1 MTAKELQKRNNKAE
15 NLRVLQAETGQFFCE
30 SEKGKIL
37 YQVTLADDEAS
48 CTCGDFAKNARKDP
62 NFRCKHILSVM
73 NSIPL
78 GEVENGCFLEKKRP
92 KLDERWIIEIEGN
105 QFVKYAGLLDYAHQ
119 IGIGSIEVEPLQ
131 LPTKDNGNFAICRA
145 SVVSKV
151 GESFTDIGDA
161 NPTNCNA
168 KVGKHLLRLASTRA
182 IARALRSFTNVG
194 LTALEELAD
203 LNDVMGN
210 GDQKPR
216 TAAKKK
222 ATPKTKASPS
232 TKKSDPVKSG
242 KTDNSDNSKSKGNG
256 AGKPEANASEKS
268 SDAIHPK
275 MSEAQ
280 KRAIYNLSRR
290 RGISVEELEQRAFE
304 TYGIELENMSSKDAS
319 SFIRELQQAA

>member
-1 MTAKELQKRNNKAE
+1 MTAKELQKRNHKAE
-15 NLRVLQAETGQFFCE
+15 NLRVLQTEDGSYFVE

-37 YQVTLADDEAS
+37 YQVTLTDDEAS
-48 CTCGDFAKNARKDP
+48 CTCGDFAKNSRKDS

-73 NSIPL
+73 NSVPL
-78 GEVENGCFLEKKRP
+78 GEIENGCFLEKKRP

-216 TAAKKK
+216 TAAEKES
-222 ATPKTKASPS
+222 SPE
-232 TKKSDPVKSG
+232 KRKHLHLPRNPVPSNLANL
-242 KTDNSDNSKSKGNG
+242 TNLTIQNQRVTVPGNL
-256 AGKPEANASEKS
+256 KLRLLKN
-268 SDAIHPK
+268 HPMPSILK
-275 MSEAQ
+275 
-280 KRAIYNLSRR
+280 
-290 RGISVEELEQRAFE
+290 
-304 TYGIELENMSSKDAS
+304 
-319 SFIRELQQAA
+319 

>member
-1 MTAKELQKRNNKAE
+1 
-15 NLRVLQAETGQFFCE
+15 
-30 SEKGKIL
+30 
-37 YQVTLADDEAS
+37 
-48 CTCGDFAKNARKDP
+48 
-62 NFRCKHILSVM
+62 M
-73 NSIPL
+73 NSVPL
-78 GEVENGCFLEKKRP
+78 GEIENGCFLEKKRP
-92 KLDERWIIEIEGN
+92 KLDERWIIEIEGS

-131 LPTKDNGNFAICRA
+131 LPTKDNGNFAILKA
-145 SVVSKV
+145 TVVSKV

-203 LNDVMGN
+203 LNDVIGN
-210 GDQKPR
+210 GEQKPR
-216 TAAKKK
+216 AAAKKK
-222 ATPKTKASPS
+222 AAPKAKASAPAKKFGS
-232 TKKSDPVKSG
+232 VKPDKSDK
-242 KTDNSDNSKSKGNG
+242 SDNLKSKGNG
-256 AGKPEANASEKS
+256 AGEPEAKASEKS
-268 SDAIHPK
+268 PDAIHPK

-290 RGISVEELEQRAFE
+290 RGISIEELEQRAFE

>member
-1 MTAKELQKRNNKAE
+1 MLQTE
-15 NLRVLQAETGQFFCE
+15 DGSYFVE

-37 YQVTLADDEAS
+37 YQVTLTDDEAS
-48 CTCGDFAKNARKDP
+48 CTCGDFAKNSRKDS

-73 NSIPL
+73 NSVPL
-78 GEVENGCFLEKKRP
+78 GEIENGCFLEKKRP

-161 NPTNCNA
+161 NPGNCNA

-210 GDQKPR
+210 GEQKPR

-222 ATPKTKASPS
+222 AAPKTKASPPA
-232 TKKSDPVKSG
+232 KKSGPVNSG
-242 KTDNSDNSKSKGNG
+242 KTDNSDNLRSKGNG
-256 AGKPEANASEKS
+256 AGEAKAQPPEKS
-268 SDAIHPK
+268 SEAIHPK

-280 KRAIYNLSRR
+280 KLAIYNLSRR

>member
-1 MTAKELQKRNNKAE
+1 
-15 NLRVLQAETGQFFCE
+15 
-30 SEKGKIL
+30 
-37 YQVTLADDEAS
+37 
-48 CTCGDFAKNARKDP
+48 
-62 NFRCKHILSVM
+62 M
-73 NSIPL
+73 NSVPL
-78 GEVENGCFLEKKRP
+78 GEIENGCFLEKKRP

-119 IGIGSIEVEPLQ
+119 IGISSVDVEPLQ

-145 SVVSKV
+145 TVVSKI

-203 LNDVMGN
+203 LNDILGN

-222 ATPKTKASPS
+222 AAPKAKASPS
-232 TKKSDPVKSG
+232 AKKSGPVKPG
-242 KTDNSDNSKSKGNG
+242 KPDNSDNSKPKSNG
-256 AGKPEANASEKS
+256 AGEPKVKAPEKS
-268 SDAIHPK
+268 SEAIHPK

>member
-15 NLRVLQAETGQFFCE
+15 NLRVLQAESGQFFCE

-37 YQVTLADDEAS
+37 YQVTLTDDETT
-48 CTCGDFAKNARKDP
+48 CTCGDFAKNSRKDS
-62 NFRCKHILSVM
+62 NFRCKHILSVI
-73 NSIPL
+73 NSVPL
-78 GEVENGCFLEKKRP
+78 GEIENGCFLEKKRP

-131 LPTKDNGNFAICRA
+131 LPTKDNGNFAIVKA
-145 SVVSKV
+145 TVVSKV

-203 LNDVMGN
+203 LNDVLGN

-216 TAAKKK
+216 AAAKKK
-222 ATPKTKASPS
+222 AAPKAKASPPA
-232 TKKSDPVKSG
+232 KKSGPVKSG
-242 KTDNSDNSKSKGNG
+242 KPDKSDNTKSKGNG
-256 AGKPEANASEKS
+256 AGEPKAKTSEKS
-268 SDAIHPK
+268 TETIHPK

>member
-1 MTAKELQKRNNKAE
+1 MQT
-15 NLRVLQAETGQFFCE
+15 ETGQFFCE

-37 YQVTLADDEAS
+37 YQVTHTEDEAS
-48 CTCGDFAKNARKDP
+48 CTCGDFAKNSRKDP

-73 NSIPL
+73 NSVPL
-78 GEVENGCFLEKKRP
+78 GEIENGCFLEKKRP

-145 SVVSKV
+145 SVVSKL

-161 NPTNCNA
+161 NPGNCSS
-168 KVGKHLLRLASTRA
+168 KVVKHLLRLASTRA

-194 LTALEELAD
+194 LTALEELED
-203 LNDVMGN
+203 LNDVIGN
-210 GDQKPR
+210 REYKTKPK
-216 TAAKKK
+216 AQKK
-222 ATPKTKASPS
+222 ATPKAKASAPAKKATS
-232 TKKSDPVKSG
+232 GKSDIS
-242 KTDNSDNSKSKGNG
+242 DNSDNSKSKGNG
-256 AGKPEANASEKS
+256 AGKPEGKAPEKP

-290 RGISVEELEQRAFE
+290 RGITVEELEQRAFE

>member
-37 YQVTLADDEAS
+37 YQVTLTDDETS
-48 CTCGDFAKNARKDP
+48 CTCGDFAKNSRKDS

-73 NSIPL
+73 NSVPL
-78 GEVENGCFLEKKRP
+78 GEIENGCFLEKKRP

-131 LPTKDNGNFAICRA
+131 LPTRDNGNFAICRA

-161 NPTNCNA
+161 NPTNCSS
-168 KVGKHLLRLASTRA
+168 KVVKHLLRLASTRA

-194 LTALEELAD
+194 LTALEELED
-203 LNDVMGN
+203 LNDVIGN
-210 GDQKPR
+210 REYKTKPK
-216 TAAKKK
+216 AQKK
-222 ATPKTKASPS
+222 ATQKAKASAPA
-232 TKKSDPVKSG
+232 KMADSG
-242 KTDNSDNSKSKGNG
+242 KSDNSDNLKSKGNG
-256 AGKPEANASEKS
+256 AGEPEAKAPEKS
-268 SDAIHPK
+268 TEAIHPK

-290 RGISVEELEQRAFE
+290 RGISVEELEHRAFD

>member
-1 MTAKELQKRNNKAE
+1 M
-15 NLRVLQAETGQFFCE
+15 
-30 SEKGKIL
+30 
-37 YQVTLADDEAS
+37 TLADDEAS
-48 CTCGDFAKNARKDP
+48 CTCGDFAKNSRKDP

-73 NSIPL
+73 NSVPL
-78 GEVENGCFLEKKRP
+78 GEIENGCFLEKKRP

-203 LNDVMGN
+203 LNDVLGN

-216 TAAKKK
+216 PGRKRKRPQRRK
-222 ATPKTKASPS
+222 HLHLPRNPVPS
-232 TKKSDPVKSG
+232 NLANLTILTIQNQRETVP
-242 KTDNSDNSKSKGNG
+242 GNL
-256 AGKPEANASEKS
+256 K
-268 SDAIHPK
+268 
-275 MSEAQ
+275 
-280 KRAIYNLSRR
+280 RR
-290 RGISVEELEQRAFE
+290 RLKNHPMPSIL
-304 TYGIELENMSSKDAS
+304 K
-319 SFIRELQQAA
+319 

>member
-37 YQVTLADDEAS
+37 YQVTLTDDEAS
-48 CTCGDFAKNARKDP
+48 CTCGDFAKNSRKDP

-73 NSIPL
+73 NSVPL
-78 GEVENGCFLEKKRP
+78 GEIENGCFLEKKRP

-161 NPTNCNA
+161 NPGNCSS
-168 KVGKHLLRLASTRA
+168 KVVKHLLRLASTRA

-194 LTALEELAD
+194 LTALEELED
-203 LNDVMGN
+203 LNDVIGN
-210 GDQKPR
+210 REYKTKPK
-216 TAAKKK
+216 AQKK
-222 ATPKTKASPS
+222 ATPKAKASAPAKKAGS
-232 TKKSDPVKSG
+232 VKSDKS
-242 KTDNSDNSKSKGNG
+242 DNSDNLKSKGNG
-256 AGKPEANASEKS
+256 AGEPEAKAPEKS
-268 SDAIHPK
+268 PDAIHPK
-275 MSEAQ
+275 MCEAQ

>member
-1 MTAKELQKRNNKAE
+1 MTAKELMKRNNKAE
-15 NLRVLQAETGQFFCE
+15 NLRVLQTEEGSYFVE

-37 YQVTLADDEAS
+37 YQVTLTDDEGS
-48 CTCGDFAKNARKDP
+48 CTCGDFAKNSRKEP

-73 NSIPL
+73 NSVPL
-78 GEVENGCFLEKKRP
+78 GEIENGCFLEKKRP
-92 KLDERWIIEIEGN
+92 KLDERWIIEIDGN

-119 IGIGSIEVEPLQ
+119 IGISSVDVEPLQ
-131 LPTKDNGNFAICRA
+131 LPTKDNGNFAIVKA

-203 LNDVMGN
+203 LNDVLGN
-210 GDQKPR
+210 GEQKPR

-222 ATPKTKASPS
+222 ATPKAKASPS
-232 TKKSDPVKSG
+232 AKKSG
-242 KTDNSDNSKSKGNG
+242 K
-256 AGKPEANASEKS
+256 AG
-268 SDAIHPK
+268 D
-275 MSEAQ
+275 
-280 KRAIYNLSRR
+280 RL
-290 RGISVEELEQRAFE
+290 RGP
-304 TYGIELENMSSKDAS
+304 
-319 SFIRELQQAA
+319 REVAPGFCKNFRFFPNKLVLPYLG

>member
-1 MTAKELQKRNNKAE
+1 
-15 NLRVLQAETGQFFCE
+15 VLQAESGQFFCE

-37 YQVTLADDEAS
+37 YQVTLTDDEAS
-48 CTCGDFAKNARKDP
+48 CTCGDFAKNSRKDV
-62 NFRCKHILSVM
+62 NFRCKHILSVI
-73 NSIPL
+73 NSVPL
-78 GEVENGCFLEKKRP
+78 GEIENGCFLEKKRP

-182 IARALRSFTNVG
+182 IARALRSFTSVG
-194 LTALEELAD
+194 LTALEELED
-203 LNDVMGN
+203 LNDVIGN
-210 GDQKPR
+210 KEYKTKPK
-216 TAAKKK
+216 AQKK
-222 ATPKTKASPS
+222 AVPKTKASAPAKKAGS
-232 TKKSDPVKSG
+232 GKSDI
-242 KTDNSDNSKSKGNG
+242 SDNLKSKGNG
-256 AGKPEANASEKS
+256 AGEPEAKAPEKS
-268 SDAIHPK
+268 PDAIHPK

>member
-15 NLRVLQAETGQFFCE
+15 NLRVLQTEDGSYFVE

-37 YQVTLADDEAS
+37 YQVTLTDDEAS
-48 CTCGDFAKNARKDP
+48 CTCGDFAKNSRKDS

-73 NSIPL
+73 NSVPL
-78 GEVENGCFLEKKRP
+78 GEIENGCFLGKKRP
-92 KLDERWIIEIEGN
+92 KLDERWIIEIDGN

-203 LNDVMGN
+203 LNDVLGN
-210 GDQKPR
+210 GEQKPK
-216 TAAKKK
+216 AVPKKK
-222 ATPKTKASPS
+222 AAPKAKASLPA
-232 TKKSDPVKSG
+232 KKSGPVKSG
-242 KTDNSDNSKSKGNG
+242 KSDKSDNLKFKGNG
-256 AGKPEANASEKS
+256 AGEPEAQALEKS
-268 SDAIHPK
+268 PDSIHPK

-319 SFIRELQQAA
+319 SFIREPQQAA

>member
-1 MTAKELQKRNNKAE
+1 MTAKELQKRNHKAE
-15 NLRVLQAETGQFFCE
+15 NLRVLQAESGQFFCE

-37 YQVTLADDEAS
+37 YQVTLTDDETT
-48 CTCGDFAKNARKDP
+48 CTCGDFSKNSRKDL

-73 NSIPL
+73 NSVPL
-78 GEVENGCFLEKKRP
+78 GEIENGCFLEKKCP

-161 NPTNCNA
+161 NPGNCNA

-216 TAAKKK
+216 AVPKKK
-222 ATPKTKASPS
+222 MPPKTKASTPA
-232 TKKSDPVKSG
+232 KKSGPVKSG
-242 KTDNSDNSKSKGNG
+242 KPDKSDNSKPKGND
-256 AGKPEANASEKS
+256 ADEAKAKAPEKAP
-268 SDAIHPK
+268 DAIHPK

>member
-1 MTAKELQKRNNKAE
+1 MTAKELMKRNNKAE
-15 NLRVLQAETGQFFCE
+15 NLRVLQAESGQFFCE

-48 CTCGDFAKNARKDP
+48 CTCGDFAKNSRKDP

-73 NSIPL
+73 NSVPL
-78 GEVENGCFLEKKRP
+78 GDIENGCFLEKKRP

-222 ATPKTKASPS
+222 ATPKAKASPS
-232 TKKSDPVKSG
+232 VKKSGPVKSD
-242 KTDNSDNSKSKGNG
+242 KSDNSKSKGNG
-256 AGKPEANASEKS
+256 GRKPEAKAPEKS
-268 SDAIHPK
+268 PDAIHPK

>member
-15 NLRVLQAETGQFFCE
+15 HLRVLQTEDGSYFVE

-48 CTCGDFAKNARKDP
+48 CTCGDFAKNSRKDS

-73 NSIPL
+73 NSVPL
-78 GEVENGCFLEKKRP
+78 GEIENGCFLEKKRP
-92 KLDERWIIEIEGN
+92 KLDERWIIEIDGN

-119 IGIGSIEVEPLQ
+119 IGIASIGVDPLQ

-203 LNDVMGN
+203 LNDVMGKPI
-210 GDQKPR
+210 QK
-216 TAAKKK
+216 
-222 ATPKTKASPS
+222 
-232 TKKSDPVKSG
+232 
-242 KTDNSDNSKSKGNG
+242 
-256 AGKPEANASEKS
+256 
-268 SDAIHPK
+268 
-275 MSEAQ
+275 
-280 KRAIYNLSRR
+280 
-290 RGISVEELEQRAFE
+290 
-304 TYGIELENMSSKDAS
+304 
-319 SFIRELQQAA
+319 